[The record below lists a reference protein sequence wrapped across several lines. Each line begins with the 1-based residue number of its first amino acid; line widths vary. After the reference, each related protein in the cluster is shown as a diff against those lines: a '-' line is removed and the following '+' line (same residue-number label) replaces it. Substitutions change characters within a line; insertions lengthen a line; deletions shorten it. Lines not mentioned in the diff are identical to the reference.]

1 MSSYIDLKFIN
12 DLSGRLSQ
20 FKKKTDYLFNFR
32 CPHCG
37 DSQKSKTK
45 ARAYLYRVKN
55 DMFFKCHN
63 CGQGQNLA
71 NFIKFVDPKLYEQ
84 YLLERYKK
92 SAPAT
97 PKPKFDFKPTKFTN
111 QTPIDDLKSIQ
122 DLPEDHPARL
132 YCMNRKIPEK
142 YFDKLF
148 LSDKFMTLVN
158 EVKPNTYKITKDH
171 PRLIIP
177 FYDTTGKVFAFQGR
191 AFGKE
196 QPKYLTIKLDENK
209 QKVYGL
215 ERINFQNQVFIVEGP
230 IDSLFIDNC
239 LAAGGADLFLKN
251 KIPNENITYIFDNEP
266 RNKEIVKRMYKV
278 IEQDFNVVIWPD
290 EIQLKDVNDMIMSGL
305 TKLELQDIIS
315 NNTYS
320 KLSALT
326 KLNYWKKIKE
336 V

>member
-71 NFIKFVDPKLYEQ
+71 NFIKFIDPKLYEQ

-132 YCMNRKIPEK
+132 YCVNRKIPEK

-215 ERINFQNQVFIVEGP
+215 ERINFQNQIFIVEGP

-278 IEQDFNVVIWPD
+278 IEQDFNVVIWPED
-290 EIQLKDVNDMIMSGL
+290 IQLKDVNDMIMSGL
-305 TKLELQDIIS
+305 TIIELQDIIS